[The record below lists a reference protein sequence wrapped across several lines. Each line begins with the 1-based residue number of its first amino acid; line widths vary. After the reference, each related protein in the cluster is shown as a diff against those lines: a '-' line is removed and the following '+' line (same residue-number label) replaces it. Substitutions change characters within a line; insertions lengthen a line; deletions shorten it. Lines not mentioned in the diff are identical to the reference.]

1 MLEFMKNIRVRD
13 KNTNNIKKMTDIIKI
28 GTSLQDSG
36 LLQKGYSNN

>member
-13 KNTNNIKKMTDIIKI
+13 KNTNNIKEMRDNIKI

-36 LLQKGYSNN
+36 LLKKGYSNN